1 MHVFVLLIASVLYH
15 EYIGQLYIFLN
26 YFSPPHSNEQSIML
40 ENSWMLV
47 FVLPNLY
54 SAKLIFPH
62 SPNASTYLLPLCS
75 FGVYPRPCPP
85 HTPCNTLPNLVLV
98 TACTFV
104 KKKTFWN
111 MPPIHSM
118 NVYLLLK
125 LWPQLT
131 QWNNIELEASSY

>member
-47 FVLPNLY
+47 FVLLNLY

-62 SPNASTYLLPLCS
+62 FPNASTYLLPLSS

-104 KKKTFWN
+104 KKNF
-111 MPPIHSM
+111 
-118 NVYLLLK
+118 LK
-125 LWPQLT
+125 YASNSLYECLPSTETLT
-131 QWNNIELEASSY
+131 SANTMKQYRIGS